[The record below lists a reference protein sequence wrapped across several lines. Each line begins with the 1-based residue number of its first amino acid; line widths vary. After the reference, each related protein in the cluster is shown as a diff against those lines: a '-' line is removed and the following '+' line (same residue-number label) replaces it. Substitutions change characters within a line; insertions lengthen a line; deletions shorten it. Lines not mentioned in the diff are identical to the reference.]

1 MPRNPKSDS
10 RLDIHLSR
18 KDVSAGGLRRAEGT
32 VQRLE
37 KSRRGRQAV
46 ATRELAAV
54 RRDYLKELKSLVGIR
69 GIRELSAIRTGRKLT
84 RSQKIRRSIAVLE
97 GTGLTREHI
106 RVLSHPFLLRSRD
119 ILAEATQATEYE
131 VPHDSPCESPW
142 VTYQPPFSGYVWS
155 YDWHRSSG
163 PANPVLSRYLDTTT
177 GRIGSSI
184 QAKDPDAGDD
194 DDMAVDYYTGLN
206 VWHTPLSTGPL
217 EVYLVFKYV
226 SSKYSGKIRDE
237 FGFSN
242 ITYTQGAFARLLASD
257 ALNPVQTEEQE
268 SSMYGFTDFIW
279 GGDIDWDREGAR
291 PRDLHSYFF
300 RTGASF
306 EQGSTVLL
314 EGGVHHMAWFQ
325 TNDESITMSS
335 NVDLRL
341 DKIMVRSCRDVF
353 L

>member
-1 MPRNPKSDS
+1 MPRSSKSDS
-10 RLDIHLSR
+10 RREIHLSKR
-18 KDVSAGGLRRAEGT
+18 DVSAGDLRRAKGNIA
-32 VQRLE
+32 RLD
-37 KSRRGRQAV
+37 RLRNARHAA
-46 ATRELAAV
+46 ATKALAGV
-54 RRDYLKELKSLVGIR
+54 RRDYLKELTSLVGIR
-69 GIRELSAIRTGRKLT
+69 GIRELSEIRAGRQLM

-97 GTGLTREHI
+97 TTGLTREHI
-106 RVLSHPFLLRSRD
+106 RVLSHPFLVRSRD
-119 ILAEATQATEYE
+119 ILADATQATEYE
-131 VPHDSPCESPW
+131 LLHDGPCESPW

-155 YDWHRSSG
+155 YNWHRSSG
-163 PANPVLSRYLDTTT
+163 PANPVLARYLDTAT

-184 QAKDPDAGDD
+184 QVKDPDAGDD
-194 DDMAVDYYTGLN
+194 DDLSVDYYTGLN

-237 FGFSN
+237 FGFSD
-242 ITYTQGAFARLLASD
+242 ITYTQGAFARLLATD
-257 ALNPVQTEEQE
+257 AVNPVQTEEQE

-279 GGDIDWDREGAR
+279 GGDRDWDLEGAR

-306 EQGSTVLL
+306 ERGSTVLL
-314 EGGVHHMAWFQ
+314 EGGIHHMSWFR

-335 NVDLRL
+335 DVDLRL
-341 DKIMVRSCRDVF
+341 DSIMVRSCRDVF